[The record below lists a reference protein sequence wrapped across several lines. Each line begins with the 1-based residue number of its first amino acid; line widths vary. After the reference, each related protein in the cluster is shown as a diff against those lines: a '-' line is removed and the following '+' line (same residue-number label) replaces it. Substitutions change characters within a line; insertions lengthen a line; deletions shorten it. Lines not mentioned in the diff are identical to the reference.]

1 MQLSNL
7 FRALGDVNHS
17 KEVTRLL
24 SRGIKG
30 YDPDWGRD
38 EQRL

>member
-7 FRALGDVNHS
+7 FRALGEVNHS
-17 KEVTRLL
+17 KKVTRLL

-30 YDPDWGRD
+30 YVPDLGQD
-38 EQRL
+38 E